1 MNDALVGRQRELADI
16 ERLLERASG
25 GAGELLVVTGPQGIG
40 KTALADAAAAL
51 ARRRG
56 FEILRASA
64 SDSASGRLLW
74 AQLLRDIGA
83 PEAIAAGLLEDAG
96 PVQVDRVAKALI
108 SQGSRLI
115 LVDDVDRAGP
125 DALEVLGA
133 VARRAGAGGTAVI
146 ATATTALGFGREL
159 RLEALAEEELAAA
172 LGGDVPE
179 TTGHALWVAS
189 AGLPGVARSL
199 ATEISGLG
207 ENVDPV
213 VHLALHSVSRAEFL
227 DVDVQLVRLL
237 EVALERTSEDATR
250 ARLLARLSR
259 ELLGDAPAGARR
271 RSLADEALALARRSG
286 DRQALVEVLDARL
299 HALWDPVGAED
310 RLAAADEILGLAR
323 TTGDAQRERQAT
335 FWRFIALMEL
345 ARVDEAES
353 ALAAY
358 ARSAA
363 AAGDALAMFMV
374 TARQAML
381 AILRGRFDEGARLT
395 DEVSAMGQRAAVP
408 DTERLVG
415 TLRGSIAVHRDLSK
429 SSHAVEVFRSL
440 SIRMPGHLYEATAA
454 RILLLMGR
462 TGEASMELQRILPR
476 ALASSGPRWVG
487 AIADLA
493 AVAAG
498 THNMDA
504 AERLYQALAPF
515 QGRLVVFG
523 GANSVTGP
531 VDYYLGLLATEIR
544 DLERAVVHFEAAIA
558 LCERIGAVP
567 LVAFSLDG
575 LSDALTARGI
585 TGDLDRASQSRRRA
599 RSIAEQLGMTV
610 MLDRLS
616 PPADEWT
623 LLREGGGWILQ
634 AGAETARLPDSRGLH
649 YLRALVAAPRRD
661 IRALDLAAGG
671 AGLVASSAD
680 PVLDDAAL
688 ANYRR
693 RLDEL
698 KAELEAAERAGDT
711 PRAERVDAEQ
721 KALLEELRKA
731 RSLGGRVRDAS
742 PEAERARVNVTRTL
756 RATIDRIAAAAPRAA
771 AHFRVSIHTGRDCRY
786 EPASGGPNG
795 WHV

>member
-1 MNDALVGRQRELADI
+1 MNAALVGRHRELADI
-16 ERLLERASG
+16 ERLLERASS

-40 KTALADAAAAL
+40 KTALADAAAAQ
-51 ARRRG
+51 ARRLG
-56 FEILRASA
+56 FEILWASA

-83 PEAIAAGLLEDAG
+83 PEAIAAGLLGDAG
-96 PVQVDRVAKALI
+96 PLQVDSAAKALV
-108 SQGSRLI
+108 SGKSRLI

-146 ATATTALGFGREL
+146 ATATAALGFGREL

-172 LGGDVPE
+172 LGGDLPE
-179 TTGHALWVAS
+179 NTGHALWIAS

-199 ATEISGLG
+199 AAEISGLG

-227 DVDVQLVRLL
+227 EVDVQLVRLL
-237 EVALERTSEDATR
+237 EVALERTRKDATR

-271 RSLADEALALARRSG
+271 RSLADEALALARHSG

-299 HALWDPVGAED
+299 HALWDPAGAED
-310 RLAAADEILGLAR
+310 RLSAADEILGLAR

-358 ARSAA
+358 AHAAA
-363 AAGDALAMFMV
+363 AAGDARAMFMV

-395 DEVSAMGQRAAVP
+395 EEVSAMGQRAAVP

-415 TLRGSIAVHRDLSK
+415 SLRGSIAVYRDLATA
-429 SSHAVEVFRSL
+429 SHAVEAFRSF

-454 RILLLMGR
+454 RILLLLGR

-487 AIADLA
+487 AIADLS

-498 THNMDA
+498 THNTDA
-504 AERLYQALAPF
+504 AERLYHALAPF

-531 VDYYLGLLATEIR
+531 VDHYLGLLATEIR
-544 DLERAVVHFEAAIA
+544 DLGSAVGHFEAAIA
-558 LCERIGAVP
+558 LGERIGAVP
-567 LVAFSLDG
+567 FVAFSLDG
-575 LSDALTARGI
+575 LAVALTARGT
-585 TGDLDRASQSRRRA
+585 TGDLERASQLRRRA
-599 RSIAEQLGMTV
+599 RSIAEQLGMRV

-616 PPADEWT
+616 HPADEWT
-623 LLREGGGWILQ
+623 LLREGGDWVLQ
-634 AGAETARLPDSRGLH
+634 AGAESVRLPDSRGLH
-649 YLRALVAAPRRD
+649 YLRALVAAPGRD

-680 PVLDDAAL
+680 PVLDGAAL

-693 RLDEL
+693 RIDEL

-711 PRAERVDAEQ
+711 PRAERVEAEQ

-731 RSLGGRVRDAS
+731 RSLGGRVRDSS

-771 AHFRVSIHTGRDCRY
+771 AHLRVSIRTGRDCRY
-786 EPASGGPNG
+786 EPAPGGPNG